1 MEFADCGDAGDGG
14 NREPNRRPDGPDL
27 VTCLIAD
34 VDEVERSGASPLD
47 RVREIALASGGE
59 VELGPDHESDGYP
72 PGRTLVTAVFHSAG
86 DATHAAVGIARSV
99 RPARMVLVTGAD
111 GRRTGQPSTRAR
123 AAALLAHVTPHQ
135 VMTVA
140 PTAIM
145 AGRKLPR
152 GVELLDRG
160 ALRLGRGIPA
170 ERVYELRLGPD
181 GEEAG
186 DGDDVP
192 ASNLEWARRAAD
204 GFVEGFDANR
214 EVLLGAWR
222 AAREGNPRM
231 VLLRG
236 ECGNARTSV
245 AADLAL
251 RVHASG
257 GSVLHGR
264 WDPGVGGPCQAIR
277 EALGVYADGC
287 SGQVLRADLEG
298 WAGEIGRLLP
308 DVGTRIGT
316 RLAPVPGPSPGPL
329 EDEPVRLFEAV
340 EAWLRAIARR
350 RPTLLVLDDVHRADP
365 TSLHLLDHL
374 RHARGVLPLLTVV
387 TVSPP
392 DLGPGEAADAFGTL
406 FDEPD
411 AADLDTIDLP

>member
-1 MEFADCGDAGDGG
+1 VEFADRGDAGHDGK
-14 NREPNRRPDGPDL
+14 REANRRPDGPDL

-34 VDEVERSGASPLD
+34 VDESAGGSPVD
-47 RVREIALASGGE
+47 QVREIALASGGE
-59 VELGPDHESDGYP
+59 VELGPELEPGRHP
-72 PGRTLVTAVFHSAG
+72 PGRRLVTAVFHSAG
-86 DATHAAVGIARSV
+86 DATHAALGIARSA

-123 AAALLAHVTPHQ
+123 AAALLAHVTQHQ

-152 GVELLDRG
+152 GAELIDRG
-160 ALRLGRGIPA
+160 SLRLGRGIPA
-170 ERVYELRLGPD
+170 ERVYELRLGPGLD
-181 GEEAG
+181 GE
-186 DGDDVP
+186 DPGDDDDLP

-204 GFVEGFDANR
+204 GLVEGFDDNR
-214 EVLLGAWR
+214 DVLLGAWR
-222 AAREGNPRM
+222 AARDGNPRM

-236 ECGNARTSV
+236 ECGNGRTSV

-251 RVHASG
+251 RVHAEG
-257 GSVLHGR
+257 ASVLYGR
-264 WDPGVGGPCQAIR
+264 WDAGVGGPCQAIR

-287 SGQVLRADLEG
+287 SGQRLRADLEG

-308 DVGTRIGT
+308 DVGTRIGA
-316 RLAPVPGPSPGPL
+316 RLVPLPAAAPGAV

-350 RPTLLVLDDVHRADP
+350 HPTLLVLDDVHRADP
-365 TSLHLLDHL
+365 TSLQLLDHV
-374 RHARGVLPLLTVV
+374 RHARAVLPLLTVV
-387 TVSPP
+387 TVSLP
-392 DLGPGEAADAFGTL
+392 DLEAGDSAEAFATV
-406 FDEPD
+406 FDDPD